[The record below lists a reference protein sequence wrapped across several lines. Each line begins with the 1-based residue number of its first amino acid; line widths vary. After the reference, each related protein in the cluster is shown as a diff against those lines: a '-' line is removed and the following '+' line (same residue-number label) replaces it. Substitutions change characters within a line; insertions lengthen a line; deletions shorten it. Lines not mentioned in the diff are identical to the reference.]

1 MALRYK
7 KDFFEKHPEKYDYI
21 AEKDFNFLIKNL
33 TQFPSGGILLD
44 LGCGS
49 GINGEHFQ
57 SVFPQLIIIGTDIS
71 LHLLKWAEFPVCQ
84 SDAVYLPFKENSF
97 DCIIAAAAFHHFPLI
112 ETVVKEC
119 SRCLKPGGVFMAY
132 DPNKFHP
139 QRFIMMTDPLRHIFY
154 ETGDCAISPKYF
166 EKILLKSGI
175 KKIKINYIAFKG
187 KEPGSLSALN
197 YKIVNAL
204 SKSRFKR
211 LLPIFSP
218 WFSINGIKS

>member
-21 AEKDFNFLIKNL
+21 AEEDFNFLIKNL
-33 TQFPSGGILLD
+33 PSFPSNGILLD

-49 GINGEHFQ
+49 GINGERFQ
-57 SVFPQLIIIGTDIS
+57 RIFPQITVIGTDIS
-71 LHLLKWAEFPVCQ
+71 LHLLKWAEFSVCQ

-112 ETVVKEC
+112 EAVVKES
-119 SRCLKPGGVFMAY
+119 SRCLKPGGIFIAY

-139 QRFIMMTDPLRHIFY
+139 QRFIMMTDPLRHFFY
-154 ETGDCAISPKYF
+154 QTGDCAISPKYF

-175 KKIKINYIAFKG
+175 KKIKINYFAFKG
-187 KEPGSLSALN
+187 KDPRSLSTLN
-197 YKIVNAL
+197 CKIVNAL
-204 SKSRFKR
+204 SKSRFKW
-211 LLPIFSP
+211 LIPILSP
-218 WFSINGIKS
+218 WFSITGIKS